1 MMVVVVVVLNLN
13 YSGVLDRLERR
24 VEATNEVILYL
35 AVMQEM
41 KKDSKDVVFEDDD
54 KTIVVKQGRC
64 GYLNKCEPRF

>member
-1 MMVVVVVVLNLN
+1 MVVVVVVLNLN
-13 YSGVLDRLERR
+13 YAGVLDRLETR

-41 KKDSKDVVFEDDD
+41 KKDSKDVAFEDDD
-54 KTIVVKQGRC
+54 KTIVEKQGRC